1 MATSFMAD
9 IWSREKRSEVMSLI
23 RGRGNKQTEQA
34 LLAVLRQN
42 KITGWRR
49 HLPLPGKPDF
59 TFPKQKVAI
68 FVDGCFWH
76 GCPKCYTRP
85 KTNRAFW
92 DRKRET
98 NTARDRR
105 VNCQLRRQGWKVIRI
120 WEHSLRQYP
129 AACVHRIRRALSA
142 C

>member
-1 MATSFMAD
+1 
-9 IWSREKRSEVMSLI
+9 MSLS
-23 RGRGNKQTEQA
+23 RGKGNKETENA
-34 LLAVLRQN
+34 LLALLRQN

-59 TFPKQKVAI
+59 AFPKHKVAV

-92 DRKRET
+92 DKKRED
-98 NTARDRR
+98 NMARDRR
-105 VNCQLRRQGWKVIRI
+105 VTRQLRGRGWKVIRI
-120 WEHSLRQYP
+120 WQHSLKKSP
-129 AACVHRIRRALSA
+129 NACLNRLRRALESA
-142 C
+142 A